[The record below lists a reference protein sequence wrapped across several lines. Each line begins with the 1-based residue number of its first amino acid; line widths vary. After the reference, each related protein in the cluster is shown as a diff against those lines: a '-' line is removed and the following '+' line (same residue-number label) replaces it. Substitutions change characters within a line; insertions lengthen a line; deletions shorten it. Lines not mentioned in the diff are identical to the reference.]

1 MKLTK
6 KNKYLIFGILAML
19 VISYKLALENTI
31 VAKMR
36 YSENVEKQ
44 ASISNLPKQLSML
57 SQKEQFLDKQ
67 LQELNLEDTSM
78 QSSLL
83 KFLNKQV
90 RQHKVKV
97 IDFNSPHIITTENE
111 EIATYIFNLEGGYT
125 NILKTLNS
133 LENNG
138 SFGSITHV
146 GFEKKKNY
154 RTKRTYLQAEV
165 FLEQL
170 K

>member
-44 ASISNLPKQLSML
+44 VSISNLPKQLSML

>member
-6 KNKYLIFGILAML
+6 KNKYLIFGFIAML

-90 RQHKVKV
+90 RQYKVKV

-165 FLEQL
+165 FLEQIR
-170 K
+170 